1 MKTIF
6 MGTPE
11 FALPSL
17 KLVAEKTDLKAI
29 FTKEDKPNSRGNKI
43 VINPIKQYG
52 LENNIEI
59 IQPKKLRDEEIINKI
74 KEINPDL
81 IVVVAYGKIIP
92 KSIIDIPKYGIINVH
107 SSLLPKYRGASPIH
121 SAILN
126 GDRETGVSIMY
137 IEEELDSGAVI
148 LQEKCE
154 ISDEDTLGSLHDRLK
169 IIGADALGKVL
180 DLIETGKV
188 SAVPQEHDK
197 ATFVK
202 PISKEEEKIDWT
214 ETKEEIHNK
223 VRGLNP
229 FPGAY
234 TSFNGEI
241 IKIYEVEKT
250 DSEYDGEFGEIV
262 ELRKKSGPVIK
273 AGKGS
278 LILKNVKVQGK
289 KNQSGIDLLNGRIF
303 QLGDKLI

>member
-214 ETKEEIHNK
+214 KPKEEIHNK

>member
-52 LENNIEI
+52 LDNNIEI

-137 IEEELDSGAVI
+137 IEEELDSGDVI
-148 LQEKCE
+148 LQKKCE
-154 ISDEDTLGSLHDRLK
+154 ISDEDTLGTLHDRLK
-169 IIGADALGKVL
+169 IIGAEALGQVL
-180 DLIETGKV
+180 DLIENGKV

-202 PISKEEEKIDWT
+202 PISKEEEKIDWAKS
-214 ETKEEIHNK
+214 KEEIHNK

-234 TSFNGEI
+234 TSFKGEI

-250 DSEYDGEFGEIV
+250 DSEFDGEFGEIV

-273 AGKGS
+273 TGNGS

>member
-52 LENNIEI
+52 LDNNIEI

-214 ETKEEIHNK
+214 KPKEEIHNK

-289 KNQSGIDLLNGRIF
+289 KNQSGIGLLRGGLFR
-303 QLGDKLI
+303 LGDKFI

>member
-180 DLIETGKV
+180 DLIETRKV

-214 ETKEEIHNK
+214 KPKEEIHNK

>member
-214 ETKEEIHNK
+214 KPKEEIHNK

-229 FPGAY
+229 FPRAY